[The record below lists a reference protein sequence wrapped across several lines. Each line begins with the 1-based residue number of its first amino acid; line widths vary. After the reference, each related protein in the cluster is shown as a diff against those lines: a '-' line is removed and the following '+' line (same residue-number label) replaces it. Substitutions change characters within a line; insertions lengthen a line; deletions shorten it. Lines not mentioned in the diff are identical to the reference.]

1 MTVNEIGRLFK
12 SSGDDNQLLDRI
24 LAVKRITESL
34 DTTTKDNLTAVLG
47 ALRRLIGFDAATVWL
62 VHNKNKKLYPA
73 ANLLNQVELPNESIT
88 DPTNPE
94 SWESLPESPASLS
107 TVSGRVFGSA
117 DGRAYVLTAPM
128 KIQERLNGLLNL
140 AFVTDEPPP
149 EDAIRL
155 VGVLGGQLSWAVER
169 CQYRSKLTAL
179 YETLSKLETTQ
190 RLSPGISRQT
200 QSIAEAYDVLVSISH
215 EVNNSLSV
223 IIGNV
228 QCLIMEKV
236 ATSDQSRDRLQRI
249 ESAAVKIN
257 AINKRLLQVPSLT
270 KHGDKNQDEIT
281 IKL

>member
-1 MTVNEIGRLFK
+1 MNEIGRLFK

-34 DTTTKDNLTAVLG
+34 DTTTEDNLTAVLG
-47 ALRRLIGFDAATVWL
+47 ALRRLIGFDAATIWL
-62 VHNKNKKLYPA
+62 VHGKNRKLYPA
-73 ANLLNQVELPNESIT
+73 ASLLNQVELPIESIAN
-88 DPTNPE
+88 PTNPE

-107 TVSGRVFGSA
+107 TVSGRMFGSA

-140 AFVTDEPPP
+140 AFVTDEPPS
-149 EDAIRL
+149 EDAVRL
-155 VGVLGGQLSWAVER
+155 IGVLGGQLSWAVER

-190 RLSPGISRQT
+190 RLSPGIVRQA
-200 QSIAEAYDVLVSISH
+200 QSLAEAHVMLVSISH

-228 QCLIMEKV
+228 QCLIMEQV
-236 ATSDQSRDRLQRI
+236 ATGDQSRDRLQRI
-249 ESAAVKIN
+249 ESAAVKIG
-257 AINKRLLQVPSLT
+257 AINKRLLKVPSLM
-270 KHGDKNQDEIT
+270 KQGDKNQDEVT

>member
-1 MTVNEIGRLFK
+1 MNEIGRLFK

-34 DTTTKDNLTAVLG
+34 DTTTEDNLTAVLG
-47 ALRRLIGFDAATVWL
+47 ALRRLIGFDAATIWL
-62 VHNKNKKLYPA
+62 VHGKNRKLYPA
-73 ANLLNQVELPNESIT
+73 ASLLNQVELPIESIAN
-88 DPTNPE
+88 PTNPE

-107 TVSGRVFGSA
+107 TVSGRMFGSA

-140 AFVTDEPPP
+140 AFVTDEPPS

-190 RLSPGISRQT
+190 RLSPGIVRQA
-200 QSIAEAYDVLVSISH
+200 QSLAEAHDMLVSISH

-228 QCLIMEKV
+228 QCLIMEQV
-236 ATSDQSRDRLQRI
+236 ATGDQSRDRLQRI
-249 ESAAVKIN
+249 ESAAVKIG
-257 AINKRLLQVPSLT
+257 AINKRLLKVPSLM
-270 KHGDKNQDEIT
+270 KQGDKNQDEVT

>member
-1 MTVNEIGRLFK
+1 
-12 SSGDDNQLLDRI
+12 
-24 LAVKRITESL
+24 
-34 DTTTKDNLTAVLG
+34 
-47 ALRRLIGFDAATVWL
+47 
-62 VHNKNKKLYPA
+62 
-73 ANLLNQVELPNESIT
+73 LPNESIT

-190 RLSPGISRQT
+190 RLSPGGKHKPSPKPMT
-200 QSIAEAYDVLVSISH
+200 CWSVS
-215 EVNNSLSV
+215 V
-223 IIGNV
+223 
-228 QCLIMEKV
+228 
-236 ATSDQSRDRLQRI
+236 TR
-249 ESAAVKIN
+249 
-257 AINKRLLQVPSLT
+257 
-270 KHGDKNQDEIT
+270 
-281 IKL
+281 

>member
-1 MTVNEIGRLFK
+1 MNEIGRLFK

-34 DTTTKDNLTAVLG
+34 DTTTEDNLTAVLG
-47 ALRRLIGFDAATVWL
+47 ALRRLIGFDAATIWL
-62 VHNKNKKLYPA
+62 VHGKNRKLYPA
-73 ANLLNQVELPNESIT
+73 ASLLNQVELPIESIAN
-88 DPTNPE
+88 PTNPE

-107 TVSGRVFGSA
+107 TVSGRMFGSA

-128 KIQERLNGLLNL
+128 KMQECLNGLLNL
-140 AFVTDEPPP
+140 AFVTDEPPS

-190 RLSPGISRQT
+190 RLSPGIVRQA
-200 QSIAEAYDVLVSISH
+200 QSLAEAHDMLVSISH

-228 QCLIMEKV
+228 QCLIMEQV
-236 ATSDQSRDRLQRI
+236 ATGDQSRDRLQRI
-249 ESAAVKIN
+249 ESAAVKIG
-257 AINKRLLQVPSLT
+257 AINKRLLKVPSLM
-270 KHGDKNQDEIT
+270 KQGDKNQDEVT